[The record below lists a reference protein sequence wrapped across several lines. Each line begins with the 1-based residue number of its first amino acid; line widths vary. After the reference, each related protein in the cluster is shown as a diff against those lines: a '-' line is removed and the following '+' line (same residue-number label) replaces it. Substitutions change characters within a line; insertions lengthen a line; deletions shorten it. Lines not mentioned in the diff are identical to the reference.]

1 LAHSNERN
9 HNHAETT
16 ERIRKAGRIV
26 QTGALAEVD
35 KMSNHGADVV
45 STESEEKIVPSALAR
60 SVQARLNQLGRNP
73 FEAARKGGLERS
85 FINDI
90 LIGRKKS
97 VRGDNIGRLATALD
111 WTVADMMTR
120 IDGNPSTELRRRR
133 IVEGKTLRELAEAA
147 AVDIDRLER
156 AEYGFAEDGPA
167 ALKPDEYQRIA
178 DALRV
183 QPEAIVPTAKQ
194 ERAPSG
200 ADPDRLASLMSA
212 AFEELG
218 LKESQ
223 ATNLALALLAASET
237 PLGPQ
242 EPEQAK
248 GLLRVLAQ
256 SLARLF
262 SR

>member
-1 LAHSNERN
+1 
-9 HNHAETT
+9 
-16 ERIRKAGRIV
+16 
-26 QTGALAEVD
+26 
-35 KMSNHGADVV
+35 M
-45 STESEEKIVPSALAR
+45 PSALAR

-156 AEYGFAEDGPA
+156 AEYGA

-178 DALRV
+178 DALHV
-183 QPEAIVPTAKQ
+183 QPGAIVPTAKQ
-194 ERAPSG
+194 EPTPSG
-200 ADPDRLASLMSA
+200 TDPDRLASLMSA

-223 ATNLALALLAASET
+223 ATNLALALIAASET
-237 PLGPQ
+237 PLSPQ

>member
-1 LAHSNERN
+1 
-9 HNHAETT
+9 
-16 ERIRKAGRIV
+16 
-26 QTGALAEVD
+26 
-35 KMSNHGADVV
+35 M
-45 STESEEKIVPSALAR
+45 PSALADL
-60 SVQARLNQLGRNP
+60 VQARLNQLGRNP

-85 FINDI
+85 FVNDI

-133 IVEGKTLRELAEAA
+133 IVEGKTLRELAEATA
-147 AVDIDRLER
+147 IDIDRLER
-156 AEYGFAEDGPA
+156 AEQGFAEDGSA
-167 ALKPDEYQRIA
+167 WLGADEYQKIA

-183 QPEAIVPTAKQ
+183 QPEAIVPTAKR
-194 ERAPSG
+194 EPAPSG
-200 ADPDRLASLMSA
+200 VDPDRLAPLMSA

-218 LKESQ
+218 LKEGQ

-237 PLGPQ
+237 RLSPQ

-248 GLLRVLAQ
+248 GLLRALAQ

>member
-1 LAHSNERN
+1 
-9 HNHAETT
+9 
-16 ERIRKAGRIV
+16 
-26 QTGALAEVD
+26 
-35 KMSNHGADVV
+35 M
-45 STESEEKIVPSALAR
+45 PSGLAR

-120 IDGNPSTELRRRR
+120 IDGDPGTELRRRR

-147 AVDIDRLER
+147 AIDIDRLER
-156 AEYGFAEDGPA
+156 AEYGFAEDGQA
-167 ALKPDEYQRIA
+167 ALKPDEYQRVA
-178 DALRV
+178 DALHV
-183 QPEAIVPTAKQ
+183 PPGVIVPTAKR
-194 ERAPSG
+194 EPAPSG
-200 ADPDRLASLMSA
+200 TDPDRLAPLMSA

-223 ATNLALALLAASET
+223 ATNLALALLAASER
-237 PLGPQ
+237 PLNPE

-248 GLLRVLAQ
+248 GLSRVLAR
-256 SLARLF
+256 SLVRLF